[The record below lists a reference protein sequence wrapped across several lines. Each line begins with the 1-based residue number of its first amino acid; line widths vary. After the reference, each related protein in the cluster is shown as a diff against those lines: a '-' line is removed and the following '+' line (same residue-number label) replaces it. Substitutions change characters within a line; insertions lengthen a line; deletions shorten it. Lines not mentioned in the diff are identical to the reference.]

1 MIDGVDESQADVRV
15 VVGHEHD
22 IKQLLAL
29 RVNVPES
36 CIHSLQSLKTR
47 PNADLSY
54 FRRQCSI
61 IGAVG
66 WRHMCVGVGVWA
78 GWCKKAYYACTA
90 HRWHGLTHI
99 SDSQHV
105 CMRS

>member
-29 RVNVPES
+29 GVNVPES
-36 CIHSLQSLKTR
+36 CIHSLQSLETS

-54 FRRQCSI
+54 SRGC
-61 IGAVG
+61 GAAG
-66 WRHMCVGVGVWA
+66 WWHVYVCVCGQVGV
-78 GWCKKAYYACTA
+78 KKLIACTA
-90 HRWHGLTHI
+90 HRWHDLTLI
-99 SDSQHV
+99 GDSRHV
-105 CMRS
+105 CMHS